1 MNGGNMMMQNI
12 DKLENRS
19 IYIMREARSKFKN
32 LAALWSMGKDS
43 TAMLAVARKA
53 FFGKVPFPVI
63 HIDNG
68 IDFPE
73 SYKFREEV
81 AKKWNLDLIV
91 AESQIKKELSGFSC
105 CGANKTVALKKL
117 MKERGFDALIVSIR
131 RDEHSIRAKEKY
143 FSPRSGEFKWNYKAQ
158 PTEMW
163 DNYTSALDKG
173 SHMRIHPLLDWNE
186 IDIWNYTK
194 REKIPVNPLYYSE
207 TGRRYRSLGCTHCT
221 TSVKSNAKNLD
232 QIIRELEGTKKEE
245 RGGRE
250 QDKEKEYIME
260 RLRSLGYM

>member
-1 MNGGNMMMQNI
+1 MMIQDI
-12 DKLENRS
+12 KKLEERS

-32 LAALWSMGKDS
+32 VAALWSMGKDS
-43 TAMLAVARKA
+43 TAMLEVARRA

-73 SYKFREEV
+73 SYKFREDV
-81 AKKWNLDLIV
+81 AKKWKLDLIV
-91 AESQIKKELSGFSC
+91 VESRIGKELSGFSC
-105 CGANKTVALKKL
+105 CGANKTTALKKL

-131 RDEHSIRAKEKY
+131 RDEHSIRAKERY
-143 FSPRSGEFKWNYKAQ
+143 FSPRNEGFKWNYKLQ
-158 PTEMW
+158 PAEMW
-163 DNYTSALDKG
+163 NNYTSKLDTG

-186 IDIWNYTK
+186 IDIWNYTRK
-194 REKIPVNPLYYSE
+194 EKIPVNPLYFSDK
-207 TGRRYRSLGCTHCT
+207 GMRYRSLGCTHCT
-221 TSVKSNAKNLD
+221 APVNSESKNLN
-232 QIIRELEGTKKEE
+232 QIIKELESTKKEE

-260 RLRSLGYM
+260 KLRSMGYM